1 MVATLAQMA
10 SAAYYLESQRSFR
23 HPNEYYTAGEEPD
36 GVWWNPC
43 GLFGLADGGRVDC
56 RDFHRLYHGFA
67 PDGGERLTRNAGS
80 EKRSPGLDMTFSAD
94 KSVSAL
100 WAIADPDLR
109 SEIEGAHNDA
119 ARAALAG
126 TVLRYCAWTRLQE
139 RDGTRVVA
147 ADIMGAMFQHG
158 TSRENDPQL
167 HTHCTIF
174 NAARTHR
181 DGKYRALHQHPVY
194 AWMKAAGAVYR
205 NALAWNLRDRL
216 GIRMEQYGK
225 DGEFTRIAGF
235 ASSEGAAGQET
246 AALIGHWS
254 KRRGQI
260 VEAAREIGFDVQ
272 GNAPRAAAANK
283 ITRAGKSPDND
294 AEIRHARW
302 RGEAE
307 GFVEREA
314 LIVSLLG
321 MVEEIT
327 QEQIR
332 ALTAVL
338 EDLPY
343 RLTREE
349 AVFRLPDIVERVGNA
364 TAGLLNHD
372 AVATSIERVLL
383 SPEVVRLTRPPRSAE
398 GRADMAHTRLYST
411 RHTLQMEQEVRD
423 MAAGMTADKGHSL
436 SALTVGEKVAGLL
449 KAGYP
454 LSGEQIAAIRSVT
467 SSAGRVA
474 IIEGA
479 AGSGKTTT
487 LRPIADLYRE
497 HGNAIIAT
505 AVAWRTAVALGNDV
519 DVRPFCVDKLLRLA
533 ARDGIEINKDT
544 TIIVDEAG
552 MLSTR
557 QAHHILQLSER
568 HGAKIVFAG
577 DTQQQQPVEAGPG
590 LRLIRDAVG
599 SVRVDR
605 IRRQR
610 ADLEDILTHIQRE
623 TPETA
628 RLLASSMAEERR
640 TRILTYYENMK
651 GRLEFTPWQV
661 AASEALRDGDAASA
675 VAALHLRGRFHI
687 GYDEE
692 KTLTCLV
699 DAWDRYQRTNP
710 GKSSVVLAR
719 TRAEARALSHLM
731 RERRFADLPDGE
743 NADTDQAHAD
753 RAHADRVTVMVSRG
767 TEDERTTSPLEIA
780 HGDRLRIGAT
790 HWEKQLFNGTVVTVE
805 DFEVERGEAGT
816 EPSVFISART
826 EGGREVRFR
835 HDEIRDWYGNI
846 RLDHGYAMTI
856 TSAQG
861 LTVDRTFLLADAR
874 PSRET
879 IYPAAT
885 RHRERLDIYVNR
897 APLVLDIADRRTD
910 NDREV
915 VVTDTE
921 IRAYLA
927 ERWSRSQ
934 PKEAALDYMADG
946 VWEDRREGIREDGN
960 RSQGETGEIRTAA
973 NDNALTRI
981 ARDVRRTAF
990 GWRYAQAVTAFADGR
1005 QQVLAAYDELRE
1017 RTRIEGDTVALSGTF
1032 RDTLT
1037 RHAVLLKQ
1045 AETFRARPDVFA
1057 SLLAERGGI
1066 AHKDLDAFEMLH
1078 ARARRHRRAATMRHV
1093 HRIRKDGEQDVQQPK
1108 PELRQEE
1115 LALEGGR
1122 SEAPRPVDTV
1132 PQDRAGMQSP
1142 DLDAPEARI
1151 IDTVPPVE
1159 AEDYPWTLVAAAQED
1174 VPPPHQYPATDPA
1187 DSAIT
1192 TPNTAAPLTDVES
1205 SKPNWY
1211 SPFEALQR
1219 NWTELIERVRQTGE
1233 PLFYAK
1239 GYADMIQ
1246 RIQAVAENGQIPAE
1260 TRAPAIEALEN
1271 YQRDLLARQHV
1282 EDYIAADERH
1292 MNAHTSLQR
1301 VANRLGVP
1309 IVQLS
1314 DHLGWRQEADHLVA
1328 AAETILGDGDTY
1340 GAHLDNME
1348 TGHALVEQE
1357 LSQLR
1362 SVIQEDGEYTSK
1374 GKKPEPRSE
1383 PPDTRETVEQ
1393 PELGEPTWMPAYEAL
1408 RRDWNNLVEDVRQ
1421 ARVPLF
1427 YAKGYMDIISRVRM
1441 IAETPDIP
1449 AKSRAPLIQVLENHQ
1464 HYLST
1469 RKQILQ
1475 YPGEAQRHMDA
1486 RASLQDVV
1494 AAQEIE
1500 LTAVSAYPDWRQEA
1514 ERLTAAGEA
1523 ILSGKETYG
1532 AHLDRLVTARTHMTG
1547 ALSALREVIGHDD
1560 KELAEQEARELQRQQ
1575 NRHWVG
1581 PRFAS
1586 DDGHALD
1593 AARAMSPSASSV
1605 QAALSGL
1612 GRAIGYLVGGQGY
1625 HDRMRTATFAR
1636 EVLERAE
1643 ELKRD
1648 WNRQVDHA
1656 AEEGVHVIYTEG
1668 YERLH
1673 KKLDRISNNMLL
1685 DHGVES
1691 EISAVLAQ
1699 LSKLVSNCN
1708 YFDDCRE
1715 HMADQ
1720 MDRREVLVAEAAK
1733 RGVAVPDLGRY
1744 DTWRD
1749 VTDFAVGRCEE
1760 LMDDPGNYGIHLAY
1774 IAHAQESLGS
1784 TLARVREVLEDDDR
1798 HLAASLA
1805 GQREGEDIRM
1815 REERVARLLDDPEKL
1830 RELRQQRAER
1840 KTGKAA
1846 AEQGPLLEHANLV
1859 RPDRRRDHDNR

>member
-43 GLFGLADGGRVDC
+43 GLFGLADGGRVDGG
-56 RDFHRLYHGFA
+56 DFHRLYHGFA
-67 PDGGERLTRNAGS
+67 PGGGERLTRNAGS

-100 WAIADPDLR
+100 WAIADPELR
-109 SEIEGAHNDA
+109 SEIERAHNDA

-225 DGEFTRIAGF
+225 DNEFTRIAGF
-235 ASSEGAAGQET
+235 SPSAGAAGQEP
-246 AALIGHWS
+246 AALIAHWS

-260 VEAAREIGFDVQ
+260 VEAAREMGFTVE

-283 ITRAGKSPDND
+283 ITRAGKPPDND
-294 AEIRHARW
+294 PEIRHTRW
-302 RGEAE
+302 RFEAE

-314 LIVSLLG
+314 LIASLLG
-321 MVEEIT
+321 KSEEIT

-332 ALTAVL
+332 ALTEVL

-364 TAGLLNHD
+364 TAGLLNHE

-398 GRADMAHTRLYST
+398 GLADMAHTRLYST

-423 MAAGMTADKGHSL
+423 MAAGMAADTGHSL
-436 SALTVGEKVAGLL
+436 PAQAIEAKVAGLL

-454 LSGEQIAAIRSVT
+454 LSEEQIAAIRSVT
-467 SSAGRVA
+467 SSGGRVA

-497 HGNAIIAT
+497 HGCDIIAT

-519 DVRPFCVDKLLRLA
+519 EARPFCVDKLLRLA
-533 ARDGIEINKDT
+533 ARGGIEINKDT

-605 IRRQR
+605 IRRQK
-610 ADLEDILTHIQRE
+610 ADLEDILTHVQGE

-628 RLLASSMAEERR
+628 RLLANSMAEERR

-651 GRLEFTPWQV
+651 GKLVFTPWQV

-675 VAALHLRGRFHI
+675 IAALHLRGRFHI

-692 KTLTCLV
+692 KTLTGLV
-699 DAWDRYQRTNP
+699 DDWDRYQRANP
-710 GKSSVVLAR
+710 DKSSVVLAR
-719 TRAEARALSHLM
+719 TRAEVRALSHLM
-731 RERRFADLPDGE
+731 RERRFAALPDSE
-743 NADTDQAHAD
+743 RTDV
-753 RAHADRVTVMVSRG
+753 DRVTVIVSRG
-767 TEDERTTSPLEIA
+767 TEDERTASPLEIA
-780 HGDRLRIGAT
+780 RGDRLRIGAT

-805 DFEVERGEAGT
+805 DFKVERSEADT
-816 EPSVFISART
+816 APSVLISART
-826 EGGREVRFR
+826 EDGREVRFR

-861 LTVDRTFLLADAR
+861 LTVDRTFLLADTR

-897 APLVLDIADRRTD
+897 APLALDIANRRAD
-910 NDREV
+910 NDQEV
-915 VVTDTE
+915 AVTDIE

-946 VWEDRREGIREDGN
+946 VWQDHREGVREDRN
-960 RSQGETGEIRTAA
+960 RSHGEAQGEDIRAAA
-973 NDNALTRI
+973 NDNALARI

-990 GWRYAQAVTAFADGR
+990 GWRHAQTVAAFADGHR
-1005 QQVLAAYDELRE
+1005 QVLVAYDDFRE
-1017 RTRIEGDTVALSGTF
+1017 RTRIEGDTVALSGAF
-1032 RDTLT
+1032 QETLT

-1045 AETFRARPDVFA
+1045 AGTFRARPGDFA
-1057 SLLAERGGI
+1057 SLLSERGGI
-1066 AHKDLDAFEMLH
+1066 ARKDLDAFEDLH
-1078 ARARRHRRAATMRHV
+1078 ARARRHRRAAMMRHV
-1093 HRIRKDGEQDVQQPK
+1093 HRIKREAEQEAQHPK
-1108 PELRQEE
+1108 PELRQGE

-1122 SEAPRPVDTV
+1122 AEAPRRADTV
-1132 PQDRAGMQSP
+1132 TRDTTGMQAP
-1142 DLDAPEARI
+1142 DRDAAETRH
-1151 IDTVPPVE
+1151 IDTVPPAE
-1159 AEDYPWTLVAAAQED
+1159 AEDYPWALAAVAQED
-1174 VPPPHQYPATDPA
+1174 VPPPRLDQDPPRP
-1187 DSAIT
+1187 DWY
-1192 TPNTAAPLTDVES
+1192 AP
-1205 SKPNWY
+1205 Y
-1211 SPFEALQR
+1211 EALQR
-1219 NWTELIERVRQTGE
+1219 DWSQLIERVQQTGE
-1233 PLFYAK
+1233 PLFYAER
-1239 GYADMIQ
+1239 YADMIP
-1246 RIQAVAENGQIPAE
+1246 RIQALAENPDIPAE
-1260 TRAPAIEALEN
+1260 TRAPMIEALEN
-1271 YQRDLLARQHV
+1271 HQRDLSARKHLK
-1282 EDYIAADERH
+1282 DHLDAAVRH
-1292 MNAHTSLQR
+1292 MDTHASLQR
-1301 VANRLGVP
+1301 IADGLGVP
-1309 IVQLS
+1309 IDKVS
-1314 DHLGWRQEADHLVA
+1314 DHLGWRQEADRLMA
-1328 AAETILGDGDTY
+1328 TAESILADDEPY
-1340 GAHLDNME
+1340 GIHLDNME
-1348 TGHALVEQE
+1348 SGRARVEGK

-1362 SVIQEDGEYTSK
+1362 HVIREDGEYAFQRKT
-1374 GKKPEPRSE
+1374 PEPLGE
-1383 PPDTRETVEQ
+1383 PVDTRETVEQ
-1393 PELGEPTWMPAYEAL
+1393 PEPAEPAWLPAYEAM
-1408 RRDWNNLVEDVRQ
+1408 RQDWNSLIEDARQ
-1421 ARVPLF
+1421 TGTPSF
-1427 YAKGYMDIISRVRM
+1427 YAKGYMDIVPRIR
-1441 IAETPDIP
+1441 ELTENPDIP
-1449 AKSRAPLIQVLENHQ
+1449 AKSRAPLIRVLENHQ
-1464 HYLST
+1464 RYLST
-1469 RKQILQ
+1469 RKHILD
-1475 YPGEAQRHMDA
+1475 YPGEVERQMDA

-1494 AAQEIE
+1494 ADQVIE
-1500 LTAVSAYPDWRQEA
+1500 LTGVSAYPDWRQEA

-1532 AHLDRLVTARTHMTG
+1532 AHLDRLVEARTHMTR
-1547 ALSALREVIGHDD
+1547 ALSALREAIRDDD
-1560 KELAEQEARELQRQQ
+1560 KELAERKARELRRLQ

-1581 PRFAS
+1581 PRFAL
-1586 DDGHALD
+1586 DDGRARPGAGHVHRRRACASSILPPRPRHWPPRRRAGLPRSDADRDLRAGGPGALGGTE
-1593 AARAMSPSASSV
+1593 AGLEPPGRARRGGGRPCHLHGWLRPSAQGARHHRRRHAPGSRRQIGDKRRARSARQGNV
-1605 QAALSGL
+1605 KPQLFRQLAQAHGGPDGPPRGA
-1612 GRAIGYLVGGQGY
+1612 GGQGG
-1625 HDRMRTATFAR
+1625 
-1636 EVLERAE
+1636 RA
-1643 ELKRD
+1643 
-1648 WNRQVDHA
+1648 
-1656 AEEGVHVIYTEG
+1656 G
-1668 YERLH
+1668 
-1673 KKLDRISNNMLL
+1673 
-1685 DHGVES
+1685 
-1691 EISAVLAQ
+1691 
-1699 LSKLVSNCN
+1699 
-1708 YFDDCRE
+1708 
-1715 HMADQ
+1715 
-1720 MDRREVLVAEAAK
+1720 
-1733 RGVAVPDLGRY
+1733 RG
-1744 DTWRD
+1744 
-1749 VTDFAVGRCEE
+1749 
-1760 LMDDPGNYGIHLAY
+1760 
-1774 IAHAQESLGS
+1774 GS
-1784 TLARVREVLEDDDR
+1784 
-1798 HLAASLA
+1798 
-1805 GQREGEDIRM
+1805 
-1815 REERVARLLDDPEKL
+1815 
-1830 RELRQQRAER
+1830 
-1840 KTGKAA
+1840 
-1846 AEQGPLLEHANLV
+1846 
-1859 RPDRRRDHDNR
+1859 RP

>member
-36 GVWWNPC
+36 GVWWNPS
-43 GLFGLADGGRVDC
+43 GLFGLADGSRVDGGE
-56 RDFHRLYHGFA
+56 FHRLYHGFA
-67 PDGGERLTRNAGS
+67 PEGRERLTRNAGS

-100 WAIADPDLR
+100 WAIADLELR
-109 SEIEGAHNDA
+109 SEIERAHNDA
-119 ARAALAG
+119 ARAALAE

-147 ADIMGAMFQHG
+147 ADIMAAMFQHG

-181 DGKYRALHQHPVY
+181 DGRYRALHQHPVY

-216 GIRMEQYGK
+216 GIHMEQYGK
-225 DGEFTRIAGF
+225 DNEFTRIAGF
-235 ASSEGAAGQET
+235 APSAGAAGQEP
-246 AALIGHWS
+246 AALIAHWS

-260 VEAAREIGFDVQ
+260 VEAAREMGFTVE

-283 ITRAGKSPDND
+283 ITRAGKSPDNNP
-294 AEIRHARW
+294 EIRHRRW
-302 RGEAE
+302 RDEAA
-307 GFVEREA
+307 GFVKREV
-314 LIVSLLG
+314 LIASLLG
-321 MVEEIT
+321 KAEEIT

-338 EDLPY
+338 EDLPD

-364 TAGLLNHD
+364 TAGLLNHE

-398 GRADMAHTRLYST
+398 GLADMAHTRLYST

-423 MAAGMTADKGHSL
+423 IAAGMAAGTGHAL
-436 SALTVGEKVAGLL
+436 SAQAIEAKVAGLL

-454 LSGEQIAAIRSVT
+454 LSEEQIAAIRTVT
-467 SSAGRVA
+467 SSGGRVA

-497 HGNAIIAT
+497 HGSDIIAT

-519 DVRPFCVDKLLRLA
+519 DARPFCVDKLLRLA
-533 ARDGIEINKDT
+533 ARGGIEINKDT

-605 IRRQR
+605 IRRQK
-610 ADLEDILTHIQRE
+610 ADLEDILTHVQGE

-628 RLLASSMAEERR
+628 RLLVNSMAEERR

-661 AASEALRDGDAASA
+661 AASEALRDGDASSA
-675 VAALHLRGRFHI
+675 IAALHLRGRFHI
-687 GYDEE
+687 GYDED
-692 KTLTCLV
+692 KTLTALV
-699 DAWDRYQRTNP
+699 DDWDRYQRANP

-731 RERRFADLPDGE
+731 RERRFAALPDPE
-743 NADTDQAHAD
+743 RTDTNRADT
-753 RAHADRVTVMVSRG
+753 DRVTVMVSRG
-767 TEDERTTSPLEIA
+767 MVDERTASPLEIA
-780 HGDRLRIGAT
+780 RGDRLRIGAT

-805 DFEVERGEAGT
+805 DFKVERSEAGT
-816 EPSVFISART
+816 APSVLISART
-826 EGGREVRFR
+826 GDGRDVRFL

-897 APLVLDIADRRTD
+897 APLALDIADRRTD

-915 VVTDTE
+915 AVTDTE
-921 IRAYLA
+921 TRAYLA

-946 VWEDRREGIREDGN
+946 IWEDRREGVRED
-960 RSQGETGEIRTAA
+960 RSRSPDETRGETSDIRAAA
-973 NDNALTRI
+973 NDNALARI

-990 GWRYAQAVTAFADGR
+990 GWRYAQTVSSFVDGR
-1005 QQVLAAYDELRE
+1005 RQVLAAYDDLRE
-1017 RTRIEGDTVALSGTF
+1017 RTRIEGDDVALSGTY
-1032 RDTLT
+1032 RETLT

-1045 AETFRARPDVFA
+1045 AETFRARPGDFA
-1057 SLLAERGGI
+1057 SLLSERGGI
-1066 AHKDLDAFEMLH
+1066 ARKDLDAFEDLH
-1078 ARARRHRRAATMRHV
+1078 VRARRHRRAATMRHV
-1093 HRIRKDGEQDVQQPK
+1093 HRIRKEAEQDVQQPK
-1108 PELRQEE
+1108 PELRQGE
-1115 LALEGGR
+1115 LSLEGGR
-1122 SEAPRPVDTV
+1122 AEAPRPVDTV
-1132 PQDRAGMQSP
+1132 PQDTAGMQSA
-1142 DLDAPEARI
+1142 DLDAAEARL
-1151 IDTVPPVE
+1151 IDTAPPVE
-1159 AEDYPWTLVAAAQED
+1159 AEDYPWVHAAAAQED
-1174 VPPPHQYPATDPA
+1174 VSSPDQYPATKLA
-1187 DSAIT
+1187 NSAIT
-1192 TPNTAAPLTDVES
+1192 TPNTAAPLTDGES
-1205 SKPNWY
+1205 AKPDWY
-1211 SPFEALQR
+1211 APYEALQR
-1219 NWTELIERVRQTGE
+1219 DWSELIECVQQTGE

-1260 TRAPAIEALEN
+1260 TRAPMIEALEN
-1271 YQRDLLARQHV
+1271 HQRDLSARKNV
-1282 EDYIAADERH
+1282 EDYLDAVERH
-1292 MNAHTSLQR
+1292 MDTHASLQR
-1301 VANRLGVP
+1301 VAARLGVR
-1309 IVQLS
+1309 IVQVS
-1314 DHLGWRQEADHLVA
+1314 DNLGWRQEADRLTA
-1328 AAETILGDGDTY
+1328 TAETILGDGETY
-1340 GAHLDNME
+1340 GVHLDNLE
-1348 TGHALVEQE
+1348 TGHVRVERE
-1357 LSQLR
+1357 LSRLR
-1362 SVIQEDGEYTSK
+1362 QVIREDGEYASAIKT
-1374 GKKPEPRSE
+1374 PEPHRD
-1383 PPDTRETVEQ
+1383 PIDTREKVEQ
-1393 PELGEPTWMPAYEAL
+1393 PVSVTQAWTRAYEAL
-1408 RRDWNNLVEDVRQ
+1408 RQDWNSLIEDTRQ
-1421 ARVPLF
+1421 TGILLF
-1427 YAKGYMDIISRVRM
+1427 YAKGYMDIVARVQT
-1441 IAETPDIP
+1441 IAENPDIP
-1449 AKSRAPLIQVLENHQ
+1449 AKSRSPLIQALENHQ

-1469 RKQILQ
+1469 RKHILD

-1486 RASLQDVV
+1486 RVTLRDVV
-1494 AAQEIE
+1494 ADQEFE

-1514 ERLTAAGEA
+1514 ERLMAAGEA

-1532 AHLDRLVTARTHMTG
+1532 AHLDRLVTARTLMVG
-1547 ALSALREVIGHDD
+1547 ALSALREVIRVDD
-1560 KELAEQEARELQRQQ
+1560 KELAERQSRELRRQQ

-1581 PRFAS
+1581 PRFAL
-1586 DDGHALD
+1586 DGGTALD
-1593 AARAMSPSASSV
+1593 AARAMSPSAAPV
-1605 QAALSGL
+1605 QAALSHL
-1612 GRAIGYLVGGQGY
+1612 GSTIGYLVGGQGY
-1625 HDRMRTATFAR
+1625 QNRLRDARFAR
-1636 EVLERAE
+1636 EALERSE

-1648 WNRQVDHA
+1648 WNRQVDRA
-1656 AEEGVHVIYTEG
+1656 AEEGVHVIYTDG
-1668 YERLH
+1668 YDHLH
-1673 KKLDRISNNMLL
+1673 KELDKVSKNMLL
-1685 DHGVES
+1685 DRGVET

-1699 LSKLVSNCN
+1699 IGKAVSNRN

-1720 MDRREVLVAEAAK
+1720 MDRREPLVAEAAE
-1733 RGVAVPDLGRY
+1733 RVVAVPDLGRY
-1744 DTWRD
+1744 DAWRD

-1760 LMDDPGNYGIHLAY
+1760 LMDDPVNYGIHLGY

-1784 TLARVREVLEDDDR
+1784 TLARVRDVLDGDDR
-1798 HLAASLA
+1798 HLAATLT
-1805 GQREGEDIRM
+1805 GQHEGEDARM
-1815 REERVARLLDDPEKL
+1815 REKRVARLLDDPEKL

-1840 KTGKAA
+1840 K
-1846 AEQGPLLEHANLV
+1846 AERQQSKGRHMSMSM
-1859 RPDRRRDHDNR
+1859 RM